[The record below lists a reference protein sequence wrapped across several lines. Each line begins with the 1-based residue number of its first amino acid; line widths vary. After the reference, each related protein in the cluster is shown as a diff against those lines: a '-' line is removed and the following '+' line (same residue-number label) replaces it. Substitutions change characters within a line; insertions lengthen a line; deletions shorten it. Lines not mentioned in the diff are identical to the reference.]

1 MAAREAF
8 ERARE
13 LAPHDAQ
20 AQVALADLFNVFP
33 NPTTDVLRWNGVAVD
48 RIRVIDTQ
56 GRVRLE
62 TTNAVGSLDL
72 SSLENGVFM
81 VVIEADGQRAVKSVL
96 KH

>member
-1 MAAREAF
+1 M
-8 ERARE
+8 
-13 LAPHDAQ
+13 
-20 AQVALADLFNVFP
+20 
-33 NPTTDVLRWNGVAVD
+33 
-48 RIRVIDTQ
+48 IDTQ